1 MGNKLSAFISTS
13 SSESLLCW
21 ARYMPVRGRSAGGP
35 NGSTCCLT
43 ASKLRVFIK
52 DRMYMLGQST
62 YLSRNSHSA
71 GTDYRS
77 APMNDSLRFRYFPA
91 NVLHLMV

>member
-35 NGSTCCLT
+35 NGSTCCFT
-43 ASKLRVFIK
+43 ASKLRIFIK
-52 DRMYMLGQST
+52 DGMYPLGQST
-62 YLSRNSHSA
+62 YLSRNSHSVR
-71 GTDYRS
+71 TDCRS
-77 APMNDSLRFRYFPA
+77 VPMNDSLRFRYFPA
-91 NVLHLMV
+91 NVLRLMV